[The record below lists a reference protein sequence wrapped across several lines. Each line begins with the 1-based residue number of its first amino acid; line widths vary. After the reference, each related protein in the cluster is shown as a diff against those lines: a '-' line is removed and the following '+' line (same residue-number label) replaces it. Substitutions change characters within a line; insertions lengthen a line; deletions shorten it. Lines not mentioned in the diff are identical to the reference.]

1 MIFDSHAH
9 YDSEQFDIDRDE
21 LLGSVLPQKGVV
33 AVINMAADYE
43 SLKKTVALCEKYDY
57 IYGAVG
63 IHPECANDLPDNWLS
78 DVEALLSHPKI
89 VAVGEI
95 GLDYH
100 WEDECP
106 REKQK
111 EVLIAQL
118 ELAKKHDL
126 PVVIHDR
133 EAHGDMMD
141 ILRKYKP
148 KGVVHCFS
156 GSAEL
161 AQETV
166 KLGMY
171 IGLGGVVT
179 FKNARH
185 SVEVANTIPLD
196 RLLTETDAP
205 YMAPVP
211 FRGKRC
217 DSSMIPY
224 DAAKIAEVR
233 GITAQEVLE
242 TAWRK
247 RLPPFRYHAAERRKI
262 KGAIILTITYE
273 YGDNLYINVTNQCPN
288 ACDFCLRNNSTGSL
302 YADNLW
308 YEGAEPTK
316 EEILADLKKRDL
328 NSYAEIVFCGYGEP
342 ACRWDDMLW
351 LAARLKEM
359 GNYTLRVNTNGLAD
373 CIIGATPRRKCTG
386 F

>member
-166 KLGMY
+166 K
-171 IGLGGVVT
+171 
-179 FKNARH
+179 
-185 SVEVANTIPLD
+185 
-196 RLLTETDAP
+196 
-205 YMAPVP
+205 
-211 FRGKRC
+211 RC

-242 TAWRK
+242 TACENAC
-247 RLPPFRYHAAERRKI
+247 RLF
-262 KGAIILTITYE
+262 GIT
-273 YGDNLYINVTNQCPN
+273 LPN
-288 ACDFCLRNNSTGSL
+288 A
-302 YADNLW
+302 A
-308 YEGAEPTK
+308 K
-316 EEILADLKKRDL
+316 
-328 NSYAEIVFCGYGEP
+328 
-342 ACRWDDMLW
+342 
-351 LAARLKEM
+351 
-359 GNYTLRVNTNGLAD
+359 
-373 CIIGATPRRKCTG
+373 
-386 F
+386 

>member
-1 MIFDSHAH
+1 
-9 YDSEQFDIDRDE
+9 
-21 LLGSVLPQKGVV
+21 
-33 AVINMAADYE
+33 MAADYE

-100 WEDECP
+100 WENECP

-185 SVEVANTIPLD
+185 SVEVAKAIPLD

-242 TAWRK
+242 TAC
-247 RLPPFRYHAAERRKI
+247 E
-262 KGAIILTITYE
+262 
-273 YGDNLYINVTNQCPN
+273 N
-288 ACDFCLRNNSTGSL
+288 ACRLFGITLPS
-302 YADNLW
+302 
-308 YEGAEPTK
+308 
-316 EEILADLKKRDL
+316 
-328 NSYAEIVFCGYGEP
+328 
-342 ACRWDDMLW
+342 
-351 LAARLKEM
+351 AAK
-359 GNYTLRVNTNGLAD
+359 
-373 CIIGATPRRKCTG
+373 
-386 F
+386 

>member
-1 MIFDSHAH
+1 MKASKKPW
-9 YDSEQFDIDRDE
+9 R
-21 LLGSVLPQKGVV
+21 SVKNT
-33 AVINMAADYE
+33 II
-43 SLKKTVALCEKYDY
+43 STVQSASTRSAQTTCPITGFRTWKRCFPTRKL
-57 IYGAVG
+57 
-63 IHPECANDLPDNWLS
+63 
-78 DVEALLSHPKI
+78 

-133 EAHGDMMD
+133 EAHGDND
-141 ILRKYKP
+141 WNILRKYKP

-185 SVEVANTIPLD
+185 SVEVAKTIPLD

-205 YMAPVP
+205 YMRPCHSAASAATAP
-211 FRGKRC
+211 
-217 DSSMIPY
+217 
-224 DAAKIAEVR
+224 
-233 GITAQEVLE
+233 
-242 TAWRK
+242 
-247 RLPPFRYHAAERRKI
+247 
-262 KGAIILTITYE
+262 
-273 YGDNLYINVTNQCPN
+273 
-288 ACDFCLRNNSTGSL
+288 
-302 YADNLW
+302 
-308 YEGAEPTK
+308 
-316 EEILADLKKRDL
+316 
-328 NSYAEIVFCGYGEP
+328 
-342 ACRWDDMLW
+342 
-351 LAARLKEM
+351 
-359 GNYTLRVNTNGLAD
+359 
-373 CIIGATPRRKCTG
+373 
-386 F
+386 

>member
-1 MIFDSHAH
+1 METPFVNIHTHRPTGHGIEPAS
-9 YDSEQFDIDRDE
+9 
-21 LLGSVLPQKGVV
+21 
-33 AVINMAADYE
+33 
-43 SLKKTVALCEKYDY
+43 
-57 IYGAVG
+57 VG
-63 IHPECANDLPDNWLS
+63 IHPWEAAEGDLATVREHVGP
-78 DVEALLSHPKI
+78 AQI
-89 VAVGEI
+89 VGEI

-185 SVEVANTIPLD
+185 SVEVAKTIPLD

-242 TAWRK
+242 TAC
-247 RLPPFRYHAAERRKI
+247 E
-262 KGAIILTITYE
+262 
-273 YGDNLYINVTNQCPN
+273 N
-288 ACDFCLRNNSTGSL
+288 ACRLFGITLPS
-302 YADNLW
+302 
-308 YEGAEPTK
+308 
-316 EEILADLKKRDL
+316 
-328 NSYAEIVFCGYGEP
+328 
-342 ACRWDDMLW
+342 
-351 LAARLKEM
+351 AAK
-359 GNYTLRVNTNGLAD
+359 
-373 CIIGATPRRKCTG
+373 
-386 F
+386 